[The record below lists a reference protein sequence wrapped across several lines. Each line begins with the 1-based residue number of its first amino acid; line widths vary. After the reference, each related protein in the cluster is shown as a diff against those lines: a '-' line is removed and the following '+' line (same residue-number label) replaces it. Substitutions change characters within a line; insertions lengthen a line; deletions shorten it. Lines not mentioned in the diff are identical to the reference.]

1 MHLKR
6 AMKDMCDVLP
16 YLGIFFPFWDGG
28 TGWVLV
34 PVIQLALLSL
44 KYGGIFI
51 SCGHEVD
58 GVSILCWMKFTTDT

>member
-1 MHLKR
+1 MR
-6 AMKDMCDVLP
+6 
-16 YLGIFFPFWDGG
+16 I
-28 TGWVLV
+28 LV

-51 SCGHEVD
+51 YCGHEVD